1 MNPFSG
7 LFKKDLR
14 LSRNYFFMWSGMVL
28 LGLVGGIGLSAYTSQ
43 PAGTLPAVIILG
55 LLHFTFAPLMMLST
69 LGLEAKTQLWLYSPR
84 SGFELISSKLTVIFL
99 YQIGLQIVL
108 TIYAAVNLFWFGREV
123 YEQIGWNLFI
133 DAAVFLNL
141 LILVVGFY
149 FASWVTFLWT
159 VFYSLSHKAKIF
171 RWAIV
176 FGIFAAYSL
185 LTRLMSALAP
195 IKSMLNSYQVNVISQ
210 ASLEYNGEQWKAMLD
225 SANVSVIPV
234 ILYAL
239 LMVLLLFF
247 ASRLLERKVEV

>member
-1 MNPFSG
+1 MKPFSG

-14 LSRNYFFMWSGMVL
+14 LSRIYFFMWSGMVL
-28 LGLVGGIGLSAYTSQ
+28 LGLAGGTGLSAYTGQ

-84 SGFELISSKLTVIFL
+84 SGFELIRSKLTVIFL

-108 TIYAAVNLFWFGREV
+108 TIYAAINLFWFGREV
-123 YEQIGWNLFI
+123 YQQIGWDLFI

-149 FASWVTFLWT
+149 LASWVTFLWT
-159 VFYSLSHKAKIF
+159 VFYSMKQKAKIL
-171 RWAIV
+171 RWAIL
-176 FGIFAAYSL
+176 FGIIAGYSL
-185 LTRLMSALAP
+185 LTRILSTLSP
-195 IKSMLNSYQVNVISQ
+195 VKSILNSYQINVVSQ
-210 ASLEYNGEQWKAMLD
+210 ASLEYNGEQWKAMLEP
-225 SANVSVIPV
+225 AKVSVIPV
-234 ILYAL
+234 VFYAL
-239 LMVLLLFF
+239 LIVLLLFF

>member
-1 MNPFSG
+1 MNPFLG
-7 LFKKDLR
+7 LLKKDFR
-14 LSRNYFFMWSGMVL
+14 ISRNYFFMWSGMVL

-43 PAGTLPAVIILG
+43 PAGTLPAVISLG
-55 LLHFTFAPLMMLST
+55 SLHFTFASLMMLSM

-84 SGFELISSKLTVIFL
+84 SGLHLILSKLSVIFL
-99 YQIGLQIVL
+99 YQIVLQMVL
-108 TIYAAVNLFWFGREV
+108 TLYAALNLFWFGREV
-123 YEQIGWNLFI
+123 YEQIGWNLFF

-149 FASWVTFLWT
+149 YAAWVTFLWA
-159 VFYSLSHKAKIF
+159 VFYSLSHKAKVF

-176 FGIFAAYSL
+176 FGIVAAYSL
-185 LTRLMSALAP
+185 LTRLVSTFSPVEKL
-195 IKSMLNSYQVNVISQ
+195 LHSYQVNVISQ
-210 ASLEYNGEQWKAMLD
+210 ASLEYNGEKWKAVLD

-239 LMVLLLFF
+239 LIVLLLFF